1 MIDQGELFDIKSPCR
16 GICTVN
22 NRGYCK
28 GCFRNREER
37 FHWNEFSTY
46 QKQLVVNL
54 CEKRRLKVLATRQQ
68 SEAGVEDVTAIYQP
82 APQPDLFENQPAA
95 LTAAADTSMPAEPL
109 PDPIPADKR
118 HSPGA
123 NSQFGLFDE

>member
-16 GICTVN
+16 GICVVN

-37 FHWNEFSTY
+37 FHWNDFSTY

-54 CEKRRLKVLATRQQ
+54 CEKRRLKVLAARQQ
-68 SEAGVEDVTAIYQP
+68 SETGVEDTAAAYQP
-82 APQPDLFENQPAA
+82 LPQPDLFDA
-95 LTAAADTSMPAEPL
+95 LPVTPPPIANTIQSAEPE
-109 PDPIPADKR
+109 PIPADKR